1 VSGAHGE
8 GAQGRGPYLTG
19 RDTIIGWIVWRAYN
33 AQKRLSTQKTPT
45 IAIPS
50 EGRRH
55 ATVGEH
61 PMRRSA
67 PSTTELRIAA
77 GLRRRDPDAVRAL
90 YAEYGPGALALLHDA
105 IRDRSAVEDV
115 YQQVLLEAWQRGRSF
130 DPARASLRTWLA
142 TIARSR
148 AIDHLRRRVPEPQD
162 LAHANASREPVG
174 WEPVAQLVDRMT
186 LEQVLGRIP
195 PEEADV
201 VRLRWQLGLSQS
213 QISAH
218 TGLPL
223 GTVKSRT
230 ASALRRLRAMLEE
243 ERTPL

>member
-1 VSGAHGE
+1 
-8 GAQGRGPYLTG
+8 
-19 RDTIIGWIVWRAYN
+19 
-33 AQKRLSTQKTPT
+33 
-45 IAIPS
+45 
-50 EGRRH
+50 
-55 ATVGEH
+55 
-61 PMRRSA
+61 MRRSA

-105 IRDRSAVEDV
+105 IRDRGAVEDV

-148 AIDHLRRRVPEPQD
+148 AIDHLRRRVPEPHDPTIPYGSARDQD
-162 LAHANASREPVG
+162 RTAF
-174 WEPVAQLVDRMT
+174 EPVAQLVDRVT
-186 LEQVLGRIP
+186 LEQLTGRLT
-195 PEEADV
+195 PEEAEV
-201 VRLRWQLGLSQS
+201 VRLRWQLGMSQR
-213 QISAH
+213 QIAAH
-218 TGLPL
+218 TGVPL

-230 ASALRRLRAMLEE
+230 ASALRRLREMLEE

>member
-1 VSGAHGE
+1 
-8 GAQGRGPYLTG
+8 
-19 RDTIIGWIVWRAYN
+19 
-33 AQKRLSTQKTPT
+33 
-45 IAIPS
+45 
-50 EGRRH
+50 
-55 ATVGEH
+55 
-61 PMRRSA
+61 MRRSA
-67 PSTTELRIAA
+67 PSSTELRIAA

-148 AIDHLRRRVPEPQD
+148 AIDHLRRRVPEPHD
-162 LAHANASREPVG
+162 PSDAYAGRELGGASEPVT
-174 WEPVAQLVDRMT
+174 QLVDRVT
-186 LEQVLGRIP
+186 LEQLLERLT
-195 PEEADV
+195 PEEAEV
-201 VRLRWQLGLSQS
+201 VRLRWQVGFSQR
-213 QISAH
+213 QISTH
-218 TGLPL
+218 TGVPL

>member
-1 VSGAHGE
+1 
-8 GAQGRGPYLTG
+8 
-19 RDTIIGWIVWRAYN
+19 
-33 AQKRLSTQKTPT
+33 
-45 IAIPS
+45 
-50 EGRRH
+50 
-55 ATVGEH
+55 
-61 PMRRSA
+61 MRRST
-67 PSTTELRIAA
+67 PSSTELRIAA

-115 YQQVLLEAWQRGRSF
+115 YQQVLLEAWQRGRTF

-148 AIDHLRRRVPEPQD
+148 AIDHLRRRVPEPHD
-162 LAHANASREPVG
+162 PTTAAHADRHDAG
-174 WEPVAQLVDRMT
+174 AIEPVAQLVDRVT
-186 LEQVLGRIP
+186 LEQMLTQLT
-195 PEEADV
+195 PEESEV
-201 VRLRWQLGLSQS
+201 VRLRWQLGMSQR

-218 TGLPL
+218 TGVPL

-243 ERTPL
+243 ERPPL

>member
-1 VSGAHGE
+1 
-8 GAQGRGPYLTG
+8 
-19 RDTIIGWIVWRAYN
+19 
-33 AQKRLSTQKTPT
+33 
-45 IAIPS
+45 
-50 EGRRH
+50 
-55 ATVGEH
+55 
-61 PMRRSA
+61 MRRSA

-105 IRDRSAVEDV
+105 IRDRGAVEDV

-148 AIDHLRRRVPEPQD
+148 AIDHLRRRVPEPHD
-162 LAHANASREPVG
+162 PTVAYASARESDRTAF
-174 WEPVAQLVDRMT
+174 EPVAQLVDRVT
-186 LEQVLGRIP
+186 LEQLMERLT
-195 PEEADV
+195 PEEAEV
-201 VRLRWQLGLSQS
+201 VRLRWQLGMSQR
-213 QISAH
+213 QIAAH
-218 TGLPL
+218 TGAPL

-230 ASALRRLRAMLEE
+230 ASALRRLREMLEE

>member
-1 VSGAHGE
+1 
-8 GAQGRGPYLTG
+8 
-19 RDTIIGWIVWRAYN
+19 
-33 AQKRLSTQKTPT
+33 
-45 IAIPS
+45 
-50 EGRRH
+50 
-55 ATVGEH
+55 
-61 PMRRSA
+61 MRRSV
-67 PSTTELRIAA
+67 PSSTELRIAA

-105 IRDRSAVEDV
+105 IRDRAAVEDV

-148 AIDHLRRRVPEPQD
+148 AIDHLRRRVPEPHD
-162 LAHANASREPVG
+162 PTDGYAIRDPGGTCEPVT
-174 WEPVAQLVDRMT
+174 QLVDRVT
-186 LEQVLGRIP
+186 LEQLLERLTP
-195 PEEADV
+195 DEAAV

-213 QISAH
+213 QIATH
-218 TGLPL
+218 TGVPL

-243 ERTPL
+243 ERPLRCGALAAGALPPQAFAKCSAFLPT

>member
-1 VSGAHGE
+1 
-8 GAQGRGPYLTG
+8 
-19 RDTIIGWIVWRAYN
+19 
-33 AQKRLSTQKTPT
+33 
-45 IAIPS
+45 
-50 EGRRH
+50 
-55 ATVGEH
+55 
-61 PMRRSA
+61 MRRSA
-67 PSTTELRIAA
+67 PSSTELRIAA

-105 IRDRSAVEDV
+105 IRDRGAVEDV

-148 AIDHLRRRVPEPQD
+148 AIDHLRRRVPEPHD
-162 LAHANASREPVG
+162 PADAYASRTRGVG
-174 WEPVAQLVDRMT
+174 ASEPVAQLVDRMT
-186 LEQVLGRIP
+186 LEQLLEQLC
-195 PEEADV
+195 PEEAAV
-201 VRLRWQLGLSQS
+201 VRLRYQVGLSQS

-218 TGLPL
+218 TGVPL

>member
-1 VSGAHGE
+1 
-8 GAQGRGPYLTG
+8 
-19 RDTIIGWIVWRAYN
+19 
-33 AQKRLSTQKTPT
+33 
-45 IAIPS
+45 
-50 EGRRH
+50 
-55 ATVGEH
+55 
-61 PMRRSA
+61 MRRSA
-67 PSTTELRIAA
+67 PTPSELRIAA

-90 YAEYGPGALALLHDA
+90 YAEYGPGALALLRDA

-162 LAHANASREPVG
+162 PCDPHSRFASAGASEPVS
-174 WEPVAQLVDRMT
+174 QLLDRVT
-186 LEQVLGRIP
+186 LEQLLERLAPG
-195 PEEADV
+195 EAEL
-201 VRLRWQLGLSQS
+201 VRLRWQLGLSQA

-218 TGLPL
+218 TGVPL

-230 ASALRRLRAMLEE
+230 ASALRRLRTMLEE
-243 ERTPL
+243 ERAPV

>member
-1 VSGAHGE
+1 
-8 GAQGRGPYLTG
+8 
-19 RDTIIGWIVWRAYN
+19 
-33 AQKRLSTQKTPT
+33 
-45 IAIPS
+45 
-50 EGRRH
+50 
-55 ATVGEH
+55 
-61 PMRRSA
+61 MRRSA
-67 PSTTELRIAA
+67 PSATELRIAA

-105 IRDRSAVEDV
+105 IRDRGAAEDV

-148 AIDHLRRRVPEPQD
+148 AIDHLRRRVPEPYD
-162 LAHANASREPVG
+162 PSGTYADGRELCGASS
-174 WEPVAQLVDRMT
+174 EPVAQLVDRVT
-186 LEQVLGRIP
+186 LEQLMERLT
-195 PEEADV
+195 PEESEV
-201 VRLRWQLGLSQS
+201 VRLRWRLGLSQR

-218 TGLPL
+218 TGVPL

-230 ASALRRLRAMLEE
+230 ASALRRLRVMLEE